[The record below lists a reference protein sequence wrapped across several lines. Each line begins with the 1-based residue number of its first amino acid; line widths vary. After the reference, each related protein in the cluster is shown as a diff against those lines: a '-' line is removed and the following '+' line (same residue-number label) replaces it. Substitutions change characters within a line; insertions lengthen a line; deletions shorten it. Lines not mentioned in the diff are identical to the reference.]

1 MESVDSEAL
10 TGTSQAKADLAAS
23 AASADLAASAESAE
37 SVASAASRE
46 TSPSNKASEE
56 PEELLASLELMVS
69 AKRRMQLLVTMVPDL
84 LAPALLDSDSKL
96 VELDQALALI
106 LAVLI

>member
-1 MESVDSEAL
+1 MELVDSEAL
-10 TGTSQAKADLAAS
+10 TGTSQAKAELVV
-23 AASADLAASAESAE
+23 SADLAASAES
-37 SVASAASRE
+37 VASAASKE

-69 AKRRMQLLVTMVPDL
+69 AKRRMQLPATMVPDL

-96 VELDQALALI
+96 VESDQALALI

>member
-10 TGTSQAKADLAAS
+10 TGTSQAKAELVV
-23 AASADLAASAESAE
+23 SADLAASAES
-37 SVASAASRE
+37 VASAASKE
-46 TSPSNKASEE
+46 TSPRMASEE

-69 AKRRMQLLVTMVPDL
+69 AKRRMQLPATMVPDL
-84 LAPALLDSDSKL
+84 LAPALLDSDSRL
-96 VELDQALALI
+96 VESDQTLALI